1 MGMGEAMRAGVFAV
15 LVLSCLFA
23 GTGLVKAQEREGTAG
38 QPAPA
43 DKVDQ
48 EEMRHLIREG
58 LQLLKSGQP
67 RQAIDNDFDK
77 IIAAYEAAYKHGK
90 VQVYSIANPAE
101 ALAYMA
107 MAAKD
112 GKHAVALDDTWAYAL
127 YFKGYALVEVGDLA
141 GGEAVL
147 QQAQAMAPFNPQI
160 MMERANIH
168 KLRKE
173 WPQAMELYQEAAGFA
188 SGFARPGL
196 EADMEAKANH
206 GIAYIDS
213 ETGKLDEAEAIYKK
227 CLEKNPQ
234 DGYAKNELQYIAEQR
249 AKQAR
254 PGR

>member
-1 MGMGEAMRAGVFAV
+1 MAGLLAGAGRATAEEQGGA
-15 LVLSCLFA
+15 A
-23 GTGLVKAQEREGTAG
+23 GPTAS
-38 QPAPA
+38 A
-43 DKVDQ
+43 DKVDH
-48 EEMRHLIREG
+48 EEMRHLIRDG
-58 LQLLKSGQP
+58 LQLLQSGQP
-67 RQAIDNDFDK
+67 RQAIDSDFDK
-77 IIAAYEAAYKHGK
+77 IIAAYEAAYKDGK

-127 YFKGYALVEVGDLA
+127 YFKGYALVEMSDLA

-147 QQAQAMAPFNPQI
+147 QQAQALAPFNPQI

-173 WPQAMELYQEAAGFA
+173 WPQAMELYQAAAGFA

-196 EADMEAKANH
+196 EADMEAKASH

-234 DGYAKNELQYIAEQR
+234 DGYAKNELQFIAGQR

-254 PGR
+254 QAQ

>member
-1 MGMGEAMRAGVFAV
+1 MAGLLAGAGRA
-15 LVLSCLFA
+15 
-23 GTGLVKAQEREGTAG
+23 TAQESGSAAG
-38 QPAPA
+38 PTVPS
-43 DKVDQ
+43 DKVDH

-58 LQLLKSGQP
+58 LQMLQSGQP
-67 RQAIDNDFDK
+67 RQAIDTDFDK
-77 IIAAYEAAYKHGK
+77 IIAAYEAAYKDGK

-127 YFKGYALVEVGDLA
+127 YFKGYALVEMSDLA

-147 QQAQAMAPFNPQI
+147 QQAQALAPFNPQI

-173 WPQAMELYQEAAGFA
+173 WPQAMELYQAAAAFV

-234 DGYAKNELQYIAEQR
+234 DGYAKNELQYIAGQR

-254 PGR
+254 QAQ